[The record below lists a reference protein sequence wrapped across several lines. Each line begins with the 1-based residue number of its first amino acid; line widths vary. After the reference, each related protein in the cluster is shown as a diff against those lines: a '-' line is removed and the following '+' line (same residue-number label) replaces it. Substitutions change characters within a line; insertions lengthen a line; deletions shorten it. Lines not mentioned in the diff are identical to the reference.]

1 MSVNELEA
9 QVLQLES
16 EHRARLAEKLLSSLE
31 DLSEE
36 ENARL
41 PRDLSEEEKAEA
53 ANQRRDTSWPQT
65 ADRARSAQDV
75 FRDARACVG

>member
-9 QVLQLES
+9 QVLQLEP
-16 EHRARLAEKLLSSLE
+16 EHRARLAEKLLASLE

-41 PRDLSEEEKAEA
+41 WAEEAE
-53 ANQRRDTSWPQT
+53 RRDTSWAQTAET

-75 FRDARACVG
+75 FRDQIRVLAVMH

>member
-16 EHRARLAEKLLSSLE
+16 EHRARLAEKLLASLE

-41 PRDLSEEEKAEA
+41 WAEEAE
-53 ANQRRDTSWPQT
+53 RRDTSWAQT